1 MAHQSYMKKVLDTAL
16 ELAAANG
23 GEVTGDQIS
32 TKLVVQ
38 TRVGHK
44 RVLNLLSDLYRQG
57 RLVRLRQGV
66 YGPVPA
72 SGLIL
77 SKREIMKNVVN
88 IRKRVTVADLMEM
101 AGVGKDYAREWLKL
115 MTDNGALRK
124 EQAPG
129 HVATWFRV
137 RELELADDTVKAERL
152 RELRRKRK
160 AQMEG
165 QLAAIEAA
173 VCGLRNLINT
183 MEEKPCE

>member
-1 MAHQSYMKKVLDTAL
+1 MKTVLDAAL
-16 ELAAANG
+16 AVAAANG

-129 HVATWFRV
+129 QAATWFRV
-137 RELELADDTVKAERL
+137 RELELTDDTVKAERL
-152 RELRRKRK
+152 REMRRRRRER
-160 AQMEG
+160 MEG
-165 QLAAIEAA
+165 QLAAIETA
-173 VCGLRNLINT
+173 VTELRNLIT
-183 MEEKPCE
+183 TWEDGVCE

>member
-1 MAHQSYMKKVLDTAL
+1 MAL

-57 RLVRLRQGV
+57 RLARLRKGV
-66 YGPVPA
+66 YGSVPA
-72 SGLIL
+72 IGRVLE
-77 SKREIMKNVVN
+77 KREIMKNVVN

-101 AGVGKDYAREWLKL
+101 AGVSKDYAREWLKL

-124 EQAPG
+124 EQVPG
-129 HVATWFRV
+129 HPATWYRLH
-137 RELELADDTVKAERL
+137 ELELVDNTAKAGRL
-152 RELRRKRK
+152 REIRTKRK
-160 AQMEG
+160 SQMV
-165 QLAAIEAA
+165 QKLDAIDAA
-173 VCGLRNLINT
+173 VCGLRDLLNS
-183 MEEKPCE
+183 MEEGLCE